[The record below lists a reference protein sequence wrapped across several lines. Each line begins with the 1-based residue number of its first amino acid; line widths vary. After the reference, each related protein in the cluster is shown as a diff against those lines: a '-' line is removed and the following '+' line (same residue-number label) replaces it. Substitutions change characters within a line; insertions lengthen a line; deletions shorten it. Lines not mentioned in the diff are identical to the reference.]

1 MDLWR
6 KSIDL
11 DFFLWIKNWV
21 SSRNRIDFE
30 YGARFGGIVLNFLG
44 LVGGAHFSQVQSKIK
59 DLQPDLNVLINRSN
73 NIFQTDTKGDQM

>member
-30 YGARFGGIVLNFLG
+30 YGARFGRIVLNFLA
-44 LVGGAHFSQVQSKIK
+44 LVGTPQFSRVVNKINS
-59 DLQPDLNVLINRSN
+59 LRADLNVLINRSN